1 MGEELSGTQNQLQN
15 ESFGGDAN
23 SRDSVNGL
31 IDAGGTFRH
40 YLTPKSAGLI
50 FKAFQG
56 APTTTGAGDPYTHV
70 FKTTTGALPTLSV
83 ETYFNL
89 ATDEYK
95 CLLGG
100 TADTLGIEVSPEGF
114 LLATVGFAGKKTTVG
129 TSPFD
134 ASTTDYTT
142 DTPFH
147 HLQIAAAD
155 VNFNGADSA
164 VITAVKFN
172 IDNRLKKQI
181 YTVGNSGY
189 RYAITRGRQAVTGS
203 ITVLFEDLTHYTLA
217 SASTFTSIDLKWTSG
232 TSSLKIELPR
242 ILLKQ
247 RDPVAKDDGPI
258 MIDYEFTASK
268 DATAATQLKTTL
280 LCPIAT
286 Y

>member
-1 MGEELSGTQNQLQN
+1 
-15 ESFGGDAN
+15 
-23 SRDSVNGL
+23 V
-31 IDAGGTFRH
+31 
-40 YLTPKSAGLI
+40 
-50 FKAFQG
+50 
-56 APTTTGAGDPYTHV
+56 
-70 FKTTTGALPTLSV
+70 LPTLTA
-83 ETYFNL
+83 ETKFDL

-95 CLLGG
+95 ALLGG
-100 TADTLGIEVSPEGF
+100 TADTLGVEVSPEGF
-114 LLATVGFAGKKTTVG
+114 LMATVGLAGKKTTVG

-134 ASTTDYTT
+134 AAPGDYTA

-155 VNFNGADSA
+155 MNFNSADA
-164 VITAVKFN
+164 ATITAIKFN
-172 IDNRLKKQI
+172 IDNRLRKQI

-217 SASTFTSIDLKWTSG
+217 SASTFTSVDLKWTSG
-232 TSSLKIELPR
+232 TSSLKFEVPR

-247 RDPVAKDDGPI
+247 KDPVAKDDGPI
-258 MIDYEFTASK
+258 MIDYEFVASK
-268 DATAATQLKTTL
+268 DATVASQFRATL